1 MALAA
6 DTLSNIRAFIGASND
21 GAVGAGVAR
30 VAEAGHIFTAN
41 TMITA
46 TIGACRFARCTG
58 ISRAAFASIGLAV
71 TVGVVALVR
80 TRIMTVA
87 VQATPARL
95 TSTRSILAVSMTAAC
110 IRTCTVLATIA
121 SPTRVGVLEALTCP
135 IYALTATTAVQ
146 RAQAVSAIHV
156 TPKSFT
162 DTNFGTLNHLPV
174 AMLRVAVGCFTVLTF
189 PPTMARLALVFITGA
204 VIVAPSLLAVNASPL
219 LVTCATSSRSIKVAM
234 VHAAK
239 TLATFSSPPGLTSA
253 FAFFARAVIAAV
265 MWALTELAVFACP
278 SRIANASAVLV
289 ATMVTAS
296 KLLTSVT
303 CVRQLAN
310 TFAICRIAL
319 ATAVAVGG
327 ADAVGAIRLRP
338 TFVARATAIALAC
351 TVGGAAFRTV
361 FVAAI
366 LPTEARLALTNAI
379 QT

>member
-1 MALAA
+1 LALAA
-6 DTLSNIRAFIGASND
+6 DTLGNIRAFIGASSD
-21 GAVGAGVAR
+21 GAVGARVAR
-30 VAEAGHIFTAN
+30 IAEAGHIFTAHS
-41 TMITA
+41 MITA
-46 TIGACRFARCTG
+46 TIGAGRFARRTG

-71 TVGVVALVR
+71 TVRVVALIR
-80 TRIMTVA
+80 ARIMTVA
-87 VQATPARL
+87 VQAAPARL
-95 TSTRSILAVSMTAAC
+95 TSTCSILAVSMAAAGV
-110 IRTCTVLATIA
+110 RTRTVLAAIA
-121 SPTRVGVLEALTCP
+121 SPTGVGVLEALTRP
-135 IYALTATTAVQ
+135 IYALTTTAAVQ

-156 TPKSFT
+156 APKSFT
-162 DTNFGTLNHLPV
+162 DTNFGALNHLPV
-174 AMLRVAVGCFTVLTF
+174 AMLRVAVGCLTVLTL
-189 PPTMARLALVFITGA
+189 PTTVARLALVFVTST
-204 VIVAPSLLAVNASPL
+204 VIVAPSLLAVDASPL
-219 LVTCATSSRSIKVAM
+219 LVTCATSSCSVKVTM

-239 TLATFSSPPGLTSA
+239 TLTTFSSPLGLASA
-253 FAFFARAVIAAV
+253 FAFLARAVIAAV
-265 MWALTELAVFACP
+265 MRALALLAMLACP